1 MTCCNFLLCWCKV
14 CEVYATCAYCRLF
27 ATSSQSWC
35 AVPRECGTCWLYI
48 YNLYLLTLPPIAT
61 PLEFSHQFYNCFDP
75 KYRSFLKRSLC
86 PSQVRAGYLSCPS
99 KFFQSFVAIESIYLV
114 YAQAHAER
122 LLLCSTHALK
132 IAMQVVTHFHL
143 RQGHNDSFWEWAGC
157 ASTCGFLGSSWA
169 LFVENFNRRRKIRRS
184 MVAFLCSPRWDV
196 ALQNILLFVFSVM
209 FLGCICRQWEFA
221 L

>member
-1 MTCCNFLLCWCKV
+1 M

-48 YNLYLLTLPPIAT
+48 YNSYLLTLPPIAT

-132 IAMQVVTHFHL
+132 SQCKSSLISICGKVTMTAFERMSWVCKHL
-143 RQGHNDSFWEWAGC
+143 WVSGIQ
-157 ASTCGFLGSSWA
+157 LGS
-169 LFVENFNRRRKIRRS
+169 LR
-184 MVAFLCSPRWDV
+184 
-196 ALQNILLFVFSVM
+196 
-209 FLGCICRQWEFA
+209 
-221 L
+221 

>member
-1 MTCCNFLLCWCKV
+1 MQSVRSVRNLCVLQALCNIKPKLVRSPEGVWDMLV
-14 CEVYATCAYCRLF
+14 I
-27 ATSSQSWC
+27 
-35 AVPRECGTCWLYI
+35 YI
-48 YNLYLLTLPPIAT
+48 YNSYLLTLPPIAT

-132 IAMQVVTHFHL
+132 SQCKSSLISICGKVTMTAFENELGVQAPVGFWDPAGLSSL
-143 RQGHNDSFWEWAGC
+143 RT
-157 ASTCGFLGSSWA
+157 ST
-169 LFVENFNRRRKIRRS
+169 
-184 MVAFLCSPRWDV
+184 DV
-196 ALQNILLFVFSVM
+196 
-209 FLGCICRQWEFA
+209 GR
-221 L
+221 